1 VNSDGERLRAQLQ
14 DHGDRRRAAR
24 AVEREQLQAIVRLLP
39 QALSA
44 GISKREIA
52 RLTGVSRTW
61 IEALIQQDESD
72 SR

>member
-1 VNSDGERLRAQLQ
+1 VNSDRERLRAQLEE
-14 DHGDRRRAAR
+14 HGDRRRAAR
-24 AVEREQLQAIVRLLP
+24 AVDREQLDAIAKLLP

-61 IEALIQQDESD
+61 IEALTQRNASD
-72 SR
+72 AR